1 MKNETENNN
10 TIHRKINLISI
21 ITSCIIVL
29 SMFVSFGTQ
38 FYEEIYFYSE
48 ELNQVLLEDVKK
60 NIIIDNGINTEYFEK
75 KDIEFELYSNKT
87 IFSKVLRVQ
96 LYSSQK
102 NVEVEVKIK
111 VDENNN
117 YYISQISYPSKAIV
131 IARTTFIL
139 FMVCTIISMILAFII
154 DIVLLCLSALIM
166 KFHKRRTF
174 S

>member
-60 NIIIDNGINTEYFEK
+60 NILIDNGINTEYFEK

-102 NVEVEVKIK
+102 NVEVEV
-111 VDENNN
+111 
-117 YYISQISYPSKAIV
+117 
-131 IARTTFIL
+131 
-139 FMVCTIISMILAFII
+139 
-154 DIVLLCLSALIM
+154 
-166 KFHKRRTF
+166 
-174 S
+174 